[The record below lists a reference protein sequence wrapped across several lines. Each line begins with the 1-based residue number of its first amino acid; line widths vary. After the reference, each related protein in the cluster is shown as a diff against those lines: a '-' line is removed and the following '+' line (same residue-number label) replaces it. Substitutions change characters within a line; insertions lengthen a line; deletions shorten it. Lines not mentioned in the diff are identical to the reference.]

1 MKAFVAGA
9 TGRTGRQIVEVLTAK
24 GIEVKAL
31 VRDRAKAE
39 TILPS
44 TVELILGDVCQ
55 PNPWQNALG
64 DCDVVFC
71 ATGATPSFDFTE
83 PYRVDYEGTKNL
95 IDAAQI
101 HHVERFIF
109 VSSLCV
115 SEFFHPLNLFWLV
128 LYWKKQA
135 EKYLQQSGLNYTIVR
150 PGGLVDSQS
159 NDGIVIAGADKL
171 FEGRICRRQVGE
183 IAVEALF
190 HEVTGSKILEVVA
203 QPEVAPQ
210 DWGDLFASVA

>member
-9 TGRTGRQIVEVLTAK
+9 TGRTGRHIVEGLTAK

-39 TILPS
+39 TMLPS
-44 TVELILGDVCQ
+44 SVQLILGDVCQ
-55 PNPWQNALG
+55 PNPWQNALS

-71 ATGATPSFDFTE
+71 ATGATPSLDFTE

-95 IDAAQI
+95 VDAAQI
-101 HHVERFIF
+101 HHIERLIF

-135 EKYLQQSGLNYTIVR
+135 EKYIQASGLNYTIVR
-150 PGGLVDSQS
+150 PGGLVDSES
-159 NDGIVIAGADKL
+159 NDGIVIAGADTL
-171 FEGRICRRQVGE
+171 FEGRIRRRQVGE

-190 HEVTGSKILEVVA
+190 HPVTGSKILEVVA
-203 QPEVAPQ
+203 QPEVTPQ
-210 DWGDLFASVA
+210 DWGDLFATVA